1 MLLPNLSYVV
11 KAQINPSSW
20 PVRDADI
27 WSQVALLFNLL
38 VFFLIH
44 TGSIL
49 KYLSQDMSFF
59 CQIILY
65 LYFICLIS
73 LAKSQNDFSFFHYA
87 SNLAFDHKIWWLDI
101 KSDDWTTLKNWRLA
115 GDFPWCSIILKV
127 HVHKFSNMH

>member
-1 MLLPNLSYVV
+1 M
-11 KAQINPSSW
+11 QIYDL
-20 PVRDADI
+20 R
-27 WSQVALLFNLL
+27 LLFSSISL
-38 VFFLIH
+38 FSFSGLILTY

-49 KYLSQDMSFF
+49 KYLSWDMSFF
-59 CQIILY
+59 CQIVLY

-101 KSDDWTTLKNWRLA
+101 KSDDRTSLKNWRLA

-127 HVHKFSNMH
+127 HVQINSLTCTNSLGKRENIL